1 MAHFS
6 HSSPTLFPTRAQLS
20 PPLLAQQIPRRPS
33 PLQPERPRS
42 APLRSARSSP
52 APSLSPRNA
61 PSPAL
66 STCPAV
72 SRSPSP
78 NPAQTTTPAQPRA
91 SCLPDRMAPPVSFP
105 SRPHGTAQHST
116 QLFPNRPSQA
126 TPRGPL
132 PPARLPAQATAACT
146 RLPPAARAP
155 QVSAARSPP
164 FPRGPLPTSAQL
176 PSATSLRSALA
187 QQHRSARPA

>member
-1 MAHFS
+1 MVRNRKGLEKPETQPAQE
-6 HSSPTLFPTRAQLS
+6 PKWQPNPIPKTTQPGLLLFPTRAQLS

-42 APLRSARSSP
+42 APLRSARSPP
-52 APSLSPRNA
+52 APSLSPRNT
-61 PSPAL
+61 PSPVP

-126 TPRGPL
+126 TPARPRSTAQPGP
-132 PPARLPAQATAACT
+132 
-146 RLPPAARAP
+146 
-155 QVSAARSPP
+155 
-164 FPRGPLPTSAQL
+164 
-176 PSATSLRSALA
+176 PSAPAHFSPRRPGQPRSACS
-187 QQHRSARPA
+187 RTRPRPRHCFR